1 MRVVVLID
9 AVTSCPLSLFA
20 PRIPLRRPIGMLR
33 DLCTIIAYAMYTGS
47 NPETIIQT
55 FLVHG
60 HPIAGCF
67 MKRAISFDVRNP
79 YLDDLCDETLRICVH
94 HQSSP
99 VFAPSVWYV
108 QCISIFR
115 GIVCR
120 FKCDFTVRLYIS
132 VDVMYKYE

>member
-60 HPIAGCF
+60 HPITRGF
-67 MKRAISFDVRNP
+67 TKRARCFVCS
-79 YLDDLCDETLRICVH
+79 LSLCILND
-94 HQSSP
+94 QS
-99 VFAPSVWYV
+99 
-108 QCISIFR
+108 
-115 GIVCR
+115 
-120 FKCDFTVRLYIS
+120 L
-132 VDVMYKYE
+132 VDVHLLFVESIQCGQCSNTCGCPFACVWFDATFWSLLCVFDHMMSA